1 MKDYFSACFSFFV
14 GQVAGFSDSA
24 EESCQNTGFYGNS
37 NSTPSLRVGQPLI
50 KDKKERQNE
59 QQMKTHGH
67 GNEGRMKAVF

>member
-24 EESCQNTGFYGNS
+24 EESCQNTGFTGI
-37 NSTPSLRVGQPLI
+37 LI
-50 KDKKERQNE
+50 LHSPPCWATTYKRQKERQNE